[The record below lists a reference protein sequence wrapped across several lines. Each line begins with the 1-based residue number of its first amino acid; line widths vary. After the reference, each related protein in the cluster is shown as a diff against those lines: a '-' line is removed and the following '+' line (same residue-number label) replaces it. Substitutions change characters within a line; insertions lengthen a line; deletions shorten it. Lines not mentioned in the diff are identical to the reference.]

1 MKRIAFRRKREGK
14 TDYRKRIK
22 LVLSQKPRL
31 VVRRSLNN
39 FTAQL
44 IEYSEK
50 GDITLASA
58 HSRELLKFGYN
69 MHRGNAR
76 AAYLTAYLCALKAI
90 KKGYKEA
97 ILDIGAATPVK
108 GSNIFAALKGAVD
121 AGLNIPHSDE
131 VLPGDERLK
140 GVEEFVKKI
149 NKKFEEKHEEGKG
162 RKQRKKKQ

>member
-22 LVLSQKPRL
+22 LVLSGKPRF

-44 IEYSEK
+44 IVYSEK
-50 GDITLASA
+50 GDLTLASA

-69 MHRGNAR
+69 MHRGNAK
-76 AAYLTAYLCALKAI
+76 AAYLTAYLCALRAI

-97 ILDIGAATPVK
+97 VLDIGLVTPVR
-108 GSNIFAALKGAVD
+108 GSNVFAALRGAVE
-121 AGLNIPHSDE
+121 AGLNIPHDDE
-131 VLPGDERLK
+131 VLPGDDRLK
-140 GVEEFVKKI
+140 GVEEIVKKI
-149 NKKFEEKHEEGKG
+149 NKEFEEKHEGEK
-162 RKQRKKKQ
+162 RKQRKQKQ